1 MWFMRVNGNILE
13 SVNIFW
19 MIFYDCQ
26 FIWGKSDKNLIQFD
40 FQKFITVHFNVET
53 NFTMF
58 VFVSVRLVSHCQG
71 QSRKIFI

>member
-1 MWFMRVNGNILE
+1 MVHVCEWEYSGECKHFLDD
-13 SVNIFW
+13 
-19 MIFYDCQ
+19 FYDCQ
-26 FIWGKSDKNLIQFD
+26 FIWGKSDKDLIQFH

-71 QSRKIFI
+71 QSRKISI